1 MQTSDLP
8 FYIFTGGPGVG
19 KSTTLDALKK
29 RGYQT
34 FPESARHFKQ
44 YANLGRHEA
53 HPKKNLSL
61 FRDKILQKDLDFYNK
76 ALLTPN
82 DVSFFDR
89 GIIDLLA
96 FDHQY
101 PTPHI
106 QEVSKLAQK
115 IRYNKNVF
123 FFPPWEEIF
132 MNDPEREESFEKS
145 VEIAELLTKIYT
157 SYDYKLFE
165 VPKMGVDERV
175 DWILNKISI

>member
-34 FPESARHFKQ
+34 FPESARHLKQ

-76 ALLTPN
+76 ALLTPKKIA
-82 DVSFFDR
+82 FFDR

-96 FDHQY
+96 FDHQD

-106 QEVSKLAQK
+106 KEVSKLAHR

-157 SYDYKLFE
+157 SYEYKLVE
-165 VPKMGVDERV
+165 VPKMGIDDRV
-175 DWILNKISI
+175 DWIINKISI